1 MPRAGQWWP
10 VRGTGPLA
18 DGVCEAIIRQV
29 PPIDKRGSSL
39 LSAIGVDG
47 ERRPPCHPADP
58 L

>member
-1 MPRAGQWWP
+1 MVACSGNWASWPTARA
-10 VRGTGPLA
+10 
-18 DGVCEAIIRQV
+18 EAIIRQV